1 VPARRL
7 LLLILLP
14 AALMTFGT
22 VGYRVIEGPEWSAL
36 DAAYMTAI
44 TLTTVGFLEVH
55 PLSPAG
61 RVFTI
66 VLCFF
71 GIFTLFYAAGEV
83 IRAMLTG
90 EIQQTL
96 GRQRMERNLAAL
108 ANHFIICGFGRMGQ
122 LVCQEFAAHKLP
134 LVVIEQDERRFEALR
149 AADYLYVHGDAT
161 SDEVLR
167 AAGIERAQALVTV
180 VASDADNL
188 YITLSARLL
197 NDKLFIV
204 ARAEERVAD
213 AKLRRAGANHV
224 VSPYVIGGA
233 RIAQA
238 AIRPAVVDFI
248 ELATRTDYLEMQIE
262 EIALRPGSPLV
273 GQTLAERHFH
283 QELGVIVVAIKT
295 PTGEMVANP
304 AGDTTLKAD
313 STLIVLGHRQQ
324 LDKLERLAAVG

>member
-1 VPARRL
+1 VPPRL
-7 LLLILLP
+7 FVLASMPFILL
-14 AALMTFGT
+14 AVGT
-22 VGYRVIEGPEWSAL
+22 AGYRLIEGPEWSVL
-36 DAAYMTAI
+36 DALYMTAT
-44 TLTTVGFLEVH
+44 TLTTVGFREVH

-61 RVFTI
+61 QVFTI
-66 VLCFF
+66 ILCMT
-71 GIFTLFYAAGEV
+71 GIFTLFFVAGEF
-83 IRAMLTG
+83 IRAVVTG
-90 EIQQTL
+90 EVQRAV
-96 GRQRMERNLAAL
+96 GRQRMERNLSGL
-108 ANHFIICGFGRMGQ
+108 RDHFIVCGYGRMGQ

-134 LVVIEQDERRFEALR
+134 YVVVEQDEERLEALQ
-149 AADYLYVHGDAT
+149 AAGGLYVHGDAT
-161 SDEVLR
+161 SDAVLR
-167 AAGIERAQALVTV
+167 QAGIDRAQALVTV

-204 ARAEERVAD
+204 ARADDRAAD

-224 VSPYVIGGA
+224 VSPYVIGGF

-262 EIALRPGSPLV
+262 EVALQPGSPLV

-295 PTGEMVANP
+295 PDGKMVANP
-304 AGDTTLKAD
+304 AGDTTLAAD
-313 STLIVLGHRQQ
+313 STLIALGHRQQ
-324 LDKLERLAAVG
+324 LDKLEQLAAGG